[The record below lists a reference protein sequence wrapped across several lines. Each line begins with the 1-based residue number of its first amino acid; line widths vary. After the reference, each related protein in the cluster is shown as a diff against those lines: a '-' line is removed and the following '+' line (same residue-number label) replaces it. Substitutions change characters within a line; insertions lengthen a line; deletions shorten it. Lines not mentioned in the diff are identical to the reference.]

1 MANAKAEQERP
12 SSGGM
17 SPVPMSKPVMS
28 TTRVIYGDTDMMGV
42 AYYGN
47 YLRWFEMGRNEL
59 IRAKGMTY
67 RQFEER
73 GLILPVAEVEA
84 KYLKSAHYDDRI
96 EVLTRVAEMGRVRVS
111 FEYEVWRGVIP
122 ATDTEPEKGERELL
136 CTGVTVHACLT
147 RADGK
152 PTRIPDDVAELLRR

>member
-17 SPVPMSKPVMS
+17 TKVELAKAVVSK
-28 TTRVIYGDTDMMGV
+28 TRVIYGDTDMMGV

-59 IRAKGMTY
+59 IREKGMTY

-84 KYLKSAHYDDRI
+84 KYLASAKYDDVI
-96 EVLTRVAEMGRVRVS
+96 EVHTRVAEMGRVRVS
-111 FEYEVWRGVIP
+111 FEYEVWRAVQP
-122 ATDTEPEKGERELL
+122 ATETEPAHGERELL

-147 RADGK
+147 RADSK
-152 PTRIPDDVAELLRR
+152 PTRIPDDVAALLRR